1 MFSEEY
7 YNFPYPLFVT
17 SIHMLVQWTMAAI
30 TLGLVP
36 RLRPTSRPR
45 SRDYAYVWNTVSLNR
60 FDGADA
66 YPGTAPRSGLAESR
80 PVSISACQIS
90 A

>member
-30 TLGLVP
+30 TLGLMP

-45 SRDYAYVWNTVSLNR
+45 SRDYAYV
-60 FDGADA
+60 
-66 YPGTAPRSGLAESR
+66 GTTTFSAESD
-80 PVSISACQIS
+80 
-90 A
+90 